1 MDKTKKLLDIIN
13 HWSEVEEWVNNYC
26 IITKKKIGPT
36 NYENIFPIEKPD
48 RTYIKLNVDV
58 YDRGHGGKNDCLI
71 ISLLSCL
78 SKSYRSYEQ
87 TKIKDN
93 IRFEIADYFRRK
105 YLKNFFEIKK
115 EVFLSNEKFKMK
127 IKETNHIL
135 YVIDNLIEYNLNELL
150 FSKNFLPDVIIE
162 LISDFLN
169 INFFMISDVFGQDS
183 SCSFTCNDSDNTICI
198 YADNSHYRSCKIK
211 NNNINEY
218 IANINCQEGEELTK
232 EQSNNRYCAFED
244 GDKVKYI
251 GESTTKL
258 IKDKIYTVYGR
269 DYRFNYKEAPQRGCI
284 YIFIGDDSIQNYRP
298 KKYKSLEFTSTNI
311 TSILINEEI
320 KNKRKQFLTRGN
332 NPESEN
338 YFIKT
343 KDGKFIQLYKVFVA
357 ELERSTGQDLSK
369 NIKSI
374 NKNKNLNNPTE
385 LMKFN
390 YIKTNLKEYFKRF
403 FNKNFNKN
411 FNKSYKSYFDLK
423 IINEKYKK
431 NIYEIILTIFC
442 NINIK
447 YREKKPLK
455 EKSIKYEL
463 NFLSKFENY
472 MNIIIRLLLNINI
485 NEKENINLN
494 KIYYEISNN
503 IYTKMLQELLSN
515 LKTNEI
521 INNKKNF
528 NKLYNNIKKND
539 LKSYNTFGKNEKFE
553 KNTINHIKNGRGK
566 ILNNRKD
573 FIYDFINDI
582 MNKINNIND
591 FNNKLN
597 FSNVFKKFANV
608 IIKCLLSKRN
618 MNKIINSKEK
628 RKEIIDNISNYIS
641 INLINNSKDINKNIE
656 KLIGNINNGNVKNM
670 ANVNYIL

>member
-13 HWSEVEEWVNNYC
+13 HWSEVEEWVKNYC

-93 IRFEIADYFRRK
+93 IRFEIADFFRRN

-298 KKYKSLEFTSTNI
+298 KKYKSLEFTST
-311 TSILINEEI
+311 SILINEEI
-320 KNKRKQFLTRGN
+320 KNKRKQFLTIGN

-343 KDGKFIQLYKVFVA
+343 KDGKFIQLYKVYIT
-357 ELERSTGQDLSK
+357 ELKRSTGQDLSK
-369 NIKSI
+369 NNKSI
-374 NKNKNLNNPTE
+374 NKNKILNNPTE

-411 FNKSYKSYFDLK
+411 FNKSYKLYFSSK

-431 NIYEIILTIFC
+431 NIYEIILTIFFL
-442 NINIK
+442 IDIK
-447 YREKKPLK
+447 YRENKPLK

-472 MNIIIRLLLNINI
+472 INMIIMGLLEITDL
-485 NEKENINLN
+485 EKMDLS
-494 KIYYEISNN
+494 KISNN
-503 IYTKMLQELLSN
+503 IYTNMLQKLLSN

-521 INNKKNF
+521 INNKKKF
-528 NKLYNNIKKND
+528 NKLYNKIKNND
-539 LKSYNTFGKNEKFE
+539 LMSYNTWGINEKFE
-553 KNTINHIKNGRGK
+553 KNTINNIKKGRGK

-582 MNKINNIND
+582 MNKINNING

-597 FSNVFKKFANV
+597 FSSNVFKKFADV
-608 IIKCLLSKRN
+608 IIKCLLTKRN
-618 MNKIINSKEK
+618 MNKIINSIKK
-628 RKEIIDNISNYIS
+628 REEIIDKISNYIYIYLTLGS
-641 INLINNSKDINKNIE
+641 GKYINENIE
-656 KLIGNINNGNVKNM
+656 NLIGNINNGNVKNM
-670 ANVNYIL
+670 ANVN